1 MRCPGLGLL
10 VAAILLLFV
19 ELWLHTDSFLHR
31 YRSVFAAGRALDKV
45 LHVEKNRP
53 ALLIVGNSRA
63 DNGFDPR
70 TIQRGIGFAL
80 PRGAFNL
87 GIPGADTRVLA
98 GILDRLDEAGYLQP
112 SGVRYLV
119 LSLDESLVQSNDSL
133 GQEVF
138 FANLRRMWADY
149 QYHDALRA
157 SFRLYGYSAN
167 LRQLREPATLR
178 RFVQATRHDVDP
190 VGGSAAAFLGYRA
203 GFGGLQDAQAA
214 RHQEAG
220 SLAPPDAVNVRHLW
234 RMLDLLSSRGV
245 RVAVV
250 FPPLLNREVLYLSK
264 GAPGS
269 AAYVAIAEELKH
281 RGIPMIALDAGP
293 PRKPAEFVNAGHLN
307 DRGAQRYSELLAKA
321 LHQIWSADPISR
333 APIPRQPEAS

>member
-1 MRCPGLGLL
+1 
-10 VAAILLLFV
+10 VLLLFV

-45 LHVEKNRP
+45 LYVETNCP
-53 ALLIVGNSRA
+53 TLLIIGNSRA

-70 TIQRGIGFAL
+70 TIQRDIGLAL

-87 GIPGADTRVLA
+87 GLPGADTRVLA
-98 GILDRLDEAGYLQP
+98 GILDRLDTAGCLQP
-112 SGVRYLV
+112 SGVRYVV

-138 FANLRRMWADY
+138 FANVWRMWADG

-167 LRQLREPATLR
+167 LRQLREPATLQ

-203 GFGGLQDAQAA
+203 GVSSLQGAQAA
-214 RHQEAG
+214 LRQEAG
-220 SLAPPDAVNVRHLW
+220 SVAPPDAANVRHLW
-234 RMLDLLSSRGV
+234 RMIDLLSSRGV
-245 RVAVV
+245 RVAIV
-250 FPPLLNREVLYLSK
+250 FPPLLNREVLYLSEDV
-264 GAPGS
+264 PQS
-269 AAYVAIAEELKH
+269 AAYVAIAVELRR

-293 PRKPAEFVNAGHLN
+293 PRQPVEFVNAGHLN
-307 DRGAQRYSELLAKA
+307 DRGAQRYSKLLAEA
-321 LHQIWSADPISR
+321 LHRIWSADQISG
-333 APIPRQPEAS
+333 AANHLQPEGS